1 MSLADRMRA
10 HAGDE
15 SHLYAVLERAMAD
28 DWEAGGPVREICRD
42 WEDAPRGAVV
52 ELRLLAGVFRLVLTG
67 RAPELVPYYP
77 CLGGHEPAS
86 EAWPLVRRTLQAH
99 IDELSDALQVAPQT
113 NEVGRSAALLV
124 GIFSAVSRTGLTT
137 VRLLELGASGGLN
150 LLVDRFRFES
160 PGWSFG
166 PELSPLT
173 LRDSVVGDVTPVSFD
188 ISERRG
194 CDLEPVDAT
203 STDGQLR
210 LRSFIWPFHPDRH
223 ARLAAA
229 LEIAARHPVTVDRA
243 GAGEWLEDQL
253 RRDVDDDVLTVVW
266 QSITEQYWSVEESQR
281 VHRAFASTRRGT
293 VVRVSMEFPT
303 GDDPGPPEL
312 VVTGPNDD
320 APCRVATVGDHGIP
334 VTLLAVDA

>member
-1 MSLADRMRA
+1 MRA
-10 HAGDE
+10 HAGDR

-28 DWEAGGPVREICRD
+28 DWEAGGPVREICRE

-77 CLGGHEPAS
+77 CLGGQEPAS
-86 EAWPLVRRTLQAH
+86 QAWPLVRRTLEAH

-124 GIFSAVSRTGLTT
+124 GMFSAVSSTGLRT

-150 LLVDRFRFES
+150 LLLDHFRFES

-166 PELSPLT
+166 PESSPLV
-173 LRDSVVGDVTPVSFD
+173 LRDSVVGDVTPVPFD
-188 ISERRG
+188 IAERRG

-203 STDGQLR
+203 SADGQLR

-243 GAGEWLEDQL
+243 GAGEWLEHQL
-253 RRDVDDDVLTVVW
+253 GRHVDDDVVTVVW
-266 QSITEQYWSVEESQR
+266 QSITEQYWSPEETQR
-281 VHRAFASTRRGT
+281 VRRALASARRGP
-293 VVRVSMEFPT
+293 VVRVSMEFPV

-312 VVTGPNDD
+312 IVAGPDGD
-320 APCRVATVGDHGIP
+320 APRRLATVGDHGIP
-334 VTLLAVDA
+334 VTLLAGG

>member
-1 MSLADRMRA
+1 MRA
-10 HAGDE
+10 HAGDG

-28 DWEAGGPVREICRD
+28 DWETGGPVREICRD
-42 WEDAPRGAVV
+42 WEDAPRSAVV

-67 RAPELVPYYP
+67 RAPELLPYYP
-77 CLGGHEPAS
+77 CLGGQAPAS
-86 EAWPLVRRTLQAH
+86 EAWPLVRRTLEAH

-124 GIFSAVSRTGLTT
+124 GMFSAVSSTGLQT

-150 LLVDRFRFES
+150 LLLDHFRFES

-166 PELSPLT
+166 PESSPLV
-173 LRDSVVGDVTPVSFD
+173 LRDSVVGDVTPVPFN
-188 ISERRG
+188 IAERRG

-203 STDGQLR
+203 SADGQLR

-243 GAGEWLEDQL
+243 GAGEWLEHQL
-253 RRDVDDDVLTVVW
+253 GHDVDDDVVTVVW
-266 QSITEQYWSVEESQR
+266 QSITEQYWSPEETQR
-281 VHRAFASTRRGT
+281 VRRALASARRGL
-293 VVRVSMEFPT
+293 VVRVSMEFPV

-312 VVTGPNDD
+312 VVAGPDD
-320 APCRVATVGDHGIP
+320 DSPRRLATVGDHGIP
-334 VTLLAVDA
+334 VTLLAGG